1 MDCSQFLSIPRLHT
15 LLPPQTINIL
25 PLLPRNTLRPPVWLL
40 FILMSSLRRRIHIA
54 CLLPVPIVLMSTVSS
69 LRPRLKSS
77 TKLRLL
83 VSAQLLPVVTAGDG
97 RYVGIDWTLLYQTA
111 LRMVARLAD
120 ALWLEIR
127 FDARVLRVRRMAV
140 AATVFASTR
149 SACSR
154 LSLPRRKLSFRPTLP
169 ILTCEMRNIKD
180 VLRMG

>member
-15 LLPPQTINIL
+15 LLPPQTIHTL
-25 PLLPRNTLRPPVWLL
+25 PLPRNTLRPPVWLL

-54 CLLPVPIVLMSTVSS
+54 CLLPVPIVLMSTASS

-83 VSAQLLPVVTAGDG
+83 ASAQLLPVVTAGDG
-97 RYVGIDWTLLYQTA
+97 RYVGIDWILLYQMA
-111 LRMVARLAD
+111 LRMVARLTD
-120 ALWLEIR
+120 ALLGIR
-127 FDARVLRVRRMAV
+127 FDAQVLRVRRMAV

-180 VLRMG
+180 VLHMG